1 MPPCIA
7 FPAGAEGVGPQIW
20 PESPVFGA
28 SGTGMCPLL
37 LDQTQTRDVLS
48 GESSVFVSQKIR
60 IDPPKGLEIVS
71 HCPGCL
77 SIRNP
82 RSRCRVVLAY
92 ETSRPKRAFSRQPDS
107 WRTRIRGALGEDA
120 HWGRKSTGNGRAG
133 GRGQGAR
140 RMQAPRGWYV
150 RQRATGRGS
159 RSGHAFS
166 LCPRL
171 GLLVPAC
178 GFLFSLS
185 RAPEPFARAPHWRAS
200 RTRSR
205 SRTSR
210 LPHVKI

>member
-48 GESSVFVSQKIR
+48 GESSVFVGQKIR
-60 IDPPKGLEIVS
+60 IDPPKGLEVVS

-120 HWGRKSTGNGRAG
+120 HWGRTRTGGGRALGEDAHWGRKSTGNGRAG

-140 RMQAPRGWYV
+140 RM
-150 RQRATGRGS
+150 
-159 RSGHAFS
+159 
-166 LCPRL
+166 
-171 GLLVPAC
+171 
-178 GFLFSLS
+178 
-185 RAPEPFARAPHWRAS
+185 
-200 RTRSR
+200 
-205 SRTSR
+205 
-210 LPHVKI
+210 